1 MGPGAGQN
9 HRGKWAGWGGA
20 GQGGEGRGALP
31 LHDVYSCVVFNC
43 RTQQRIVRLV
53 IREKLEFKY
62 QNIR

>member
-9 HRGKWAGWGGA
+9 HRGKWGGL
-20 GQGGEGRGALP
+20 GGEGRGALP
-31 LHDVYSCVVFNC
+31 LHDVYSRVVFNC
-43 RTQQRIVRLV
+43 RRQQRIVRLV